1 MKKKTLRKL
10 AAALPLSIA
19 AVIGVACAVQDYQG
33 GAVFQPF
40 ASDRALQSNQVLF
53 PDDGK
58 RTEQGMGDETDDSAL
73 WEKDREAEDASRPQQ
88 QDRADYLFQDN
99 TPDTPSGTL
108 AGTTTP
114 QGTTS
119 PGKVPGS
126 ILDIVGGDGSNADL
140 IIGGGSQPGGTLPG
154 GNPGT
159 GEAPTPPDSTPPGG
173 DTPSGPVPPTPT
185 PTPTPTTTPTPDPTP
200 KPDQENNGGGG
211 GSAAPTPK
219 PNYSETAKDPET
231 PKGEPGESG
240 WGDATNIQIDSTS
253 PRPGDKTDENTS
265 ITLNISMSASC
276 PLYCGQS
283 IDSLTI
289 FRALDTYV
297 SVIKSDWSAW
307 PPVDTTYY
315 YWGESQF
322 NKLFRIDSVSFDGG
336 KTYSDQFPMTIP
348 EGLQAEAMK
357 IQVSYRYDTSEAW
370 ISYEEPVSCTPKEA
384 RLYVLSE
391 QLNQQ
396 NQTIDSSKVLNSV
409 FTSDK
414 FPSVG
419 SRINLFYYQKAL
431 LGKSMETADKLEK
444 LFPGWLENDQI
455 VPFSYPVSSGRH
467 VLEPASLVDYDSS
480 LYEVRWAS
488 YYVDANYQV
497 QDSAFDDSM
506 LCSLQTMMDYGDT
519 LESQSV
525 DRLVVPQYV
534 QAVELV
540 RLFGKIEVKELV
552 LPSSVIYVNTKDP
565 DTLSVRENYVVDS
578 ANPKYTSQDGILFS
592 KDMTQLL
599 AVPTERETLEIPA
612 SVESVTLPGSDCLTK
627 LVFQGTNP
635 DALPEVNF
643 EDLAEESKLV
653 VKPEVLDRFL
663 QKNRTVIENR
673 GFQISDTEQLGV
685 IYTVKNGMVL
695 RNDSSLSGLMP
706 SEDEILYLPNGI
718 EKIDSDALKGQN
730 HLNTIVMPA
739 DGTVVET
746 DGALFEKYTI
756 ENVICYNQKQVDA
769 IRTVAPEGIT
779 IQTCSKKNGY
789 TYFVT
794 EENKAVLLS
803 APETITEFT
812 GTELGDEI
820 SICEIGN
827 YAFTHCKS
835 LRYVTLPESVKHIG
849 TQAFY
854 GCDALEGLLID
865 SRDSIVIGD
874 KAWDNCPALRFVAS
888 NAAKAVRQNNYD
900 PTLNVTYTGADRD
913 SLLVQYLFCLPD
925 QSGYSEHWVS
935 FEDPITHFVMVDV
948 GKGSKALCGA
958 NKQEGAWFVARTGK
972 TMPKQVELP
981 PSIRWFYC
989 GSFSGTVSSDEAG
1002 YTINW
1007 EALTANAPN
1016 QANLGMNAYAFAH
1029 SDLAGSITLPG
1040 NVDFDDYA
1048 FAYCDKLTSVDF
1060 SGTISRLGENLFME
1074 DKALSEVRFGTF
1086 APPPAHGRN
1095 ELSNRQFSG
1104 CDKLQRIEFTGATPP
1119 TLGFLGMGDA
1129 YAFTSTPEQDEK
1141 NKLTLTVPEGS
1152 KQAYLDA
1159 WRYAFAGY
1167 EDTTINGILKPAYQS
1182 MRENIKHTSK
1192 NTSDAEVDA
1201 KIYQT
1206 LLSTENHLR
1215 GLLGMET
1222 ITKLDHLYNWK
1233 TTWGDDLF
1241 ILTSAYT
1248 DATGITLDAKT
1259 LDLPEGWSIDYIGS
1273 HAFANAPNLTQVTA
1287 DANTMLALYSGAF
1300 ADAENHPITLIFTG
1314 DADPNTMGVGLVP
1327 AGDGKRFDFTGL
1339 KKVVLPKGTE
1349 QIFLDLW
1356 LYPTSGYEDYADL
1369 YLQTADELYEQKELT
1384 DDVEKNKEL
1393 IDARMAEIML
1403 PYENQL
1409 RQLFSMD
1416 KTDHLTASLSEYHV
1430 DVPDGRDW
1438 WDLVQDVEMN
1448 NGSNNGSGED
1458 DLTES
1463 PAPGQEEDGDTPE
1476 PDITPGQGSS
1486 DQTNQNQT
1494 AQDQAGEDKKP
1505 EETTEGETTDRQDPP
1520 KPETAQPDQPD
1531 TSQPSGPEPAETPGS
1546 TTETEE
1552 AAS

>member
-10 AAALPLSIA
+10 AVALPLSVA

-53 PDDGK
+53 PDDGE

-73 WEKDREAEDASRPQQ
+73 WEKDREAEEASRPQQ

-159 GEAPTPPDSTPPGG
+159 GDGPTPPDSTPPGE

-185 PTPTPTTTPTPDPTP
+185 PTPTPTPAPTP

-211 GSAAPTPK
+211 GSAAPTPAPK

-231 PKGEPGESG
+231 PKGEPGDSG

-253 PRPGDKTDENTS
+253 PRPGDETDENTS

-289 FRALDTYV
+289 FRVLDTYV

-307 PPVDTTYY
+307 PPSFDTTYY

-336 KTYSDQFPMTIP
+336 ETYSDQFPMTIP

-357 IQVSYRYDTSEAW
+357 IRVSYRYDTSEAW

-431 LGKSMETADKLEK
+431 LRKSMETTDKLEK

-455 VPFSYPVSSGRH
+455 VPFSYPVSSSRH

-534 QAVELV
+534 QSVELV
-540 RLFGKIEVKELV
+540 RLFGGIEVKELV

-635 DALPEVNF
+635 NVLPEVNF

-673 GFQISDTEQLGV
+673 GFQVSDTEQPDV

-695 RNDSSLSGLMP
+695 RNDGSLSGLMP
-706 SEDEILYLPNGI
+706 SEDEVLYLPNGI
-718 EKIDSDALKGQN
+718 EKIDSDALQGQN

-739 DGTVVET
+739 DGTVVQS

-756 ENVICYNQKQVDA
+756 KNVICYNQDQVNA
-769 IRTVAPEGIT
+769 IRAVAPEGIT

-794 EENKAVLLS
+794 EENTAVLLS

-812 GTELGDEI
+812 GTELGEGI

-925 QSGYSEHWVS
+925 KPGYSEHWMS

-948 GKGSKALCGA
+948 GGGSKAPCGA
-958 NKQEGAWFVARTGK
+958 NKQEGAWFVARMGK
-972 TMPKQVELP
+972 TMPKQVKLP

-1007 EALTANAPN
+1007 EALTANTPN

-1029 SDLAGSITLPG
+1029 SDLAGTITLPG
-1040 NVDFDDYA
+1040 NVDFDDYV

-1086 APPPAHGRN
+1086 ASPPAHGRN

-1104 CDKLQRIEFTGATPP
+1104 CDKLQRIEFTSATPP
-1119 TLGFLGMGDA
+1119 TLGFLGVGDA
-1129 YAFTSTPEQDEK
+1129 YAFTSAPEQDEK
-1141 NKLTLTVPEGS
+1141 NKLTLTVPEES

-1167 EDTTINGILKPAYQS
+1167 EDTTINGIFKPAYQS

-1192 NTSDAEVDA
+1192 NISDEEVDA

-1206 LLSTENHLR
+1206 LLSTENRLR
-1215 GLLGMET
+1215 GLLGMEK

-1248 DATGITLDAKT
+1248 DATEITLDAEM

-1314 DADPNTMGVGLVP
+1314 NADPNTMGVGLVP

-1339 KKVVLPKGTE
+1339 EKVVLPEGTE

-1409 RQLFSMD
+1409 RRLFGMEE
-1416 KTDHLTASLSEYHV
+1416 TDRLTASLSEYHV
-1430 DVPDGRDW
+1430 DVPDDRDW
-1438 WDLVQDVEMN
+1438 EDLVQEVEMN
-1448 NGSNNGSGED
+1448 NGTNNGSGED
-1458 DLTES
+1458 DLIES
-1463 PAPGQEEDGDTPE
+1463 PAPGQDNDGDTPE
-1476 PDITPGQGSS
+1476 PDIPPGQGSS

-1494 AQDQAGEDKKP
+1494 TQDQTGEDKKP
-1505 EETTEGETTDRQDPP
+1505 EESTEGEDADRQDPP
-1520 KPETAQPDQPD
+1520 KPET
-1531 TSQPSGPEPAETPGS
+1531 SQTSGPEPAETPGS

>member
-10 AAALPLSIA
+10 AVALPLSVA

-53 PDDGK
+53 PDDGE

-73 WEKDREAEDASRPQQ
+73 WEKDREAEEASRPQQ

-108 AGTTTP
+108 AGTTTT

-119 PGKVPGS
+119 PSKVPGS

-159 GEAPTPPDSTPPGG
+159 GEAPTPPDSTPPGE

-185 PTPTPTTTPTPDPTP
+185 PTPTPTPDPTP

-211 GSAAPTPK
+211 GSAAPTPTPK

-297 SVIKSDWSAW
+297 SVIKSDWSDW
-307 PPVDTTYY
+307 PPSIDTTYY

-348 EGLQAEAMK
+348 EGLQTEAMK
-357 IQVSYRYDTSEAW
+357 IQVSYRYDTSENW

-431 LGKSMETADKLEK
+431 LRKSMETTDKLEK

-480 LYEVRWAS
+480 LYDVRLAS

-506 LCSLQTMMDYGDT
+506 LCSLQTLMDYGDT

-565 DTLSVRENYVVDS
+565 DSLSVRENYVVDS

-643 EDLAEESKLV
+643 EDLAKESKLV
-653 VKPEVLDRFL
+653 VKPEILDRFL
-663 QKNRTVIENR
+663 QKKRTVIENR
-673 GFQISDTEQLGV
+673 GFQVSDTEQPDV

-695 RNDSSLSGLMP
+695 RNDGSLSGLMP
-706 SEDEILYLPNGI
+706 SEDEVLYLPNGI
-718 EKIDSDALKGQN
+718 EKIDSDALQGQN

-739 DGTVVET
+739 DGSVVQS

-756 ENVICYNQKQVDA
+756 KNVICYNQDQVNA
-769 IRTVAPEGIT
+769 IRAVAPNT
-779 IQTCSKKNGY
+779 VKIQICRVASGY
-789 TYFVT
+789 TYFIM
-794 EENKAVLLS
+794 EENTAVLLS

-812 GTELGDEI
+812 GTELGEKI

-925 QSGYSEHWVS
+925 KPGYSEHWMS
-935 FEDPITHFVMVDV
+935 FNDPITQFVMVDV
-948 GKGSKALCGA
+948 GGGSKALCGA
-958 NKQEGAWFVARTGK
+958 NEQEGAWFVARMGK
-972 TMPKQVELP
+972 TMPKQVKLS

-1029 SDLAGSITLPG
+1029 SDLAGTITLPG

-1048 FAYCDKLTSVDF
+1048 FAYCDKLISVDF

-1086 APPPAHGRN
+1086 ASPPAHGRN

-1167 EDTTINGILKPAYQS
+1167 EDTTINGIFKPAYQS

-1192 NTSDAEVDA
+1192 NISDEEVDA

-1215 GLLGMET
+1215 GLLGMEK

-1248 DATGITLDAKT
+1248 DATEITLDAER

-1327 AGDGKRFDFTGL
+1327 AGDGKRFDFRGL
-1339 KKVVLPKGTE
+1339 EKVVLPKGTE

-1438 WDLVQDVEMN
+1438 EDLVQEVEMN
-1448 NGSNNGSGED
+1448 NGTNNGSGED

-1463 PAPGQEEDGDTPE
+1463 PAPGQDNDEDTPE
-1476 PDITPGQGSS
+1476 PDIPPGQGSS

-1494 AQDQAGEDKKP
+1494 TQDQTGEDKKP
-1505 EETTEGETTDRQDPP
+1505 EETEGEDADRQDPP
-1520 KPETAQPDQPD
+1520 KPETAQPDQPEV
-1531 TSQPSGPEPAETPGS
+1531 SQPSGPEPAETPGS
-1546 TTETEE
+1546 TTETGE

>member
-10 AAALPLSIA
+10 AVALPLSIA
-19 AVIGVACAVQDYQG
+19 TVIGVACAVQDYQG

-53 PDDGK
+53 PDDGE

-73 WEKDREAEDASRPQQ
+73 WEKDREAEEASRPQQ

-114 QGTTS
+114 QGTTR

-126 ILDIVGGDGSNADL
+126 ILDIVGGSGSNADL
-140 IIGGGSQPGGTLPG
+140 IIGSGSQPGGTLPG

-159 GEAPTPPDSTPPGG
+159 GEAPTPPGE

-185 PTPTPTTTPTPDPTP
+185 PTPTPAPTP

-211 GSAAPTPK
+211 GSAAPTPTPK

-231 PKGEPGESG
+231 PKGEPGDSG

-253 PRPGDKTDENTS
+253 PRPGDKTGENTS

-289 FRALDTYV
+289 FRVLDIYV

-307 PPVDTTYY
+307 PPSFDTTYY

-336 KTYSDQFPMTIP
+336 ETYSDQFPMTIP

-357 IQVSYRYDTSEAW
+357 IRVSYRYDTSEAW

-431 LGKSMETADKLEK
+431 LRKSMETTDKLEK

-455 VPFSYPVSSGRH
+455 VPFSYPVSSSRH

-534 QAVELV
+534 QSVELV
-540 RLFGKIEVKELV
+540 RLFGGIEVKELV

-612 SVESVTLPGSDCLTK
+612 SVESVTLSGSDCLTK
-627 LVFQGTNP
+627 LVFQGTAP

-643 EDLAEESKLV
+643 EDLAKASKLV

-663 QKNRTVIENR
+663 QKKRTVIENR
-673 GFQISDTEQLGV
+673 GFQVSDTEKPDV

-695 RNDSSLSGLMP
+695 RNDGSLSGLMP

-718 EKIDSDALKGQN
+718 EKIDSDALQGQN

-739 DGTVVET
+739 DGTVVQS

-756 ENVICYNQKQVDA
+756 KNVICYNQDQVNA
-769 IRTVAPEGIT
+769 IRAVAPEGIT

-835 LRYVTLPESVKHIG
+835 LCYVTLPESVKHIG

-925 QSGYSEHWVS
+925 KPGYSEHWVS

-948 GKGSKALCGA
+948 GGSKALCGA
-958 NKQEGAWFVARTGK
+958 NEQEGAWFVARMGK

-1029 SDLAGSITLPG
+1029 SDLAGTITLPG

-1104 CDKLQRIEFTGATPP
+1104 CDNLKRIEFTSATPP

-1141 NKLTLTVPEGS
+1141 NELTLTVPEES

-1167 EDTTINGILKPAYQS
+1167 EDTTINGIFKPAYQS

-1206 LLSTENHLR
+1206 LLSTENRLR
-1215 GLLGMET
+1215 GLLGMEK
-1222 ITKLDHLYNWK
+1222 IEKLDHLYNWK
-1233 TTWGDDLF
+1233 TTWGDDRF

-1248 DATGITLDAKT
+1248 DATEITLDAEM

-1314 DADPNTMGVGLVP
+1314 NADPNTMGVGLVP

-1339 KKVVLPKGTE
+1339 EKVVLPEGTE

-1356 LYPTSGYEDYADL
+1356 LYPTSGYEDYTDL

-1409 RQLFSMD
+1409 RRLFGMEE
-1416 KTDHLTASLSEYHV
+1416 TDRLTASLSEYHV
-1430 DVPDGRDW
+1430 DVPDDRDW
-1438 WDLVQDVEMN
+1438 EDLVQEVEMN
-1448 NGSNNGSGED
+1448 NGTNNGSGED
-1458 DLTES
+1458 DLIES
-1463 PAPGQEEDGDTPE
+1463 PAPGQDNDGDTPE
-1476 PDITPGQGSS
+1476 PDIPPGQGSS

-1494 AQDQAGEDKKP
+1494 TQDQTGEDKKP
-1505 EETTEGETTDRQDPP
+1505 EESTEGEDADRQDPP
-1520 KPETAQPDQPD
+1520 KPE

>member
-10 AAALPLSIA
+10 AVALPLSIA

-53 PDDGK
+53 PDDGE

-108 AGTTTP
+108 TGTTMP
-114 QGTTS
+114 QGTTR

-140 IIGGGSQPGGTLPG
+140 IIGSGSQPGGTLPG

-159 GEAPTPPDSTPPGG
+159 GDGPPPPDSTPPGE

-185 PTPTPTTTPTPDPTP
+185 PTPTPMPTPTPTPTPDPTP

-211 GSAAPTPK
+211 GSAAPTPTPK

-240 WGDATNIQIDSTS
+240 WGASTNIQIDSTS

-297 SVIKSDWSAW
+297 SVIKSDWSDW
-307 PPVDTTYY
+307 PPRIDTTYY

-322 NKLFRIDSVSFDGG
+322 NKLFRIDSVSFDSG

-348 EGLQAEAMK
+348 EGLQTEAMK

-414 FPSVG
+414 FPAAG
-419 SRINLFYYQKAL
+419 SWINMFYYQKML
-431 LGKSMETADKLEK
+431 LEKSVETTDKLEK

-455 VPFSYPVSSGRH
+455 VPFSYLVSSGRH

-480 LYEVRWAS
+480 LYDVRLAS

-506 LCSLQTMMDYGDT
+506 LCSLQTLMDYGDT
-519 LESQSV
+519 LESQSI

-540 RLFGKIEVKELV
+540 RLFGGIEVKELV

-565 DTLSVRENYVVDS
+565 DTLAVRENYVVDS

-612 SVESVTLPGSDCLTK
+612 SVKSVTLPGSNCLTK
-627 LVFQGTNP
+627 LVFQGTDPNV
-635 DALPEVNF
+635 LPEVNF
-643 EDLAEESKLV
+643 EDLAKESKLV
-653 VKPEVLDRFL
+653 VKPEILDRFL

-706 SEDEILYLPNGI
+706 SEDEVLYLPNGI
-718 EKIDSDALKGQN
+718 EKIDSDALQGQN

-739 DGTVVET
+739 DGTVVKT
-746 DGALFEKYTI
+746 DRALFEKYTI

-794 EENKAVLLS
+794 EENTAVLLS

-812 GTELGDEI
+812 GTELGEGI

-925 QSGYSEHWVS
+925 KPGYSEHWMS
-935 FEDPITHFVMVDV
+935 FRDPITHFVMVDV

-958 NKQEGAWFVARTGK
+958 NEQEGAWFVARMGK
-972 TMPKQVELP
+972 TMPKQVKLP

-1002 YTINW
+1002 YTIN
-1007 EALTANAPN
+1007 
-1016 QANLGMNAYAFAH
+1016 
-1029 SDLAGSITLPG
+1029 
-1040 NVDFDDYA
+1040 
-1048 FAYCDKLTSVDF
+1048 
-1060 SGTISRLGENLFME
+1060 
-1074 DKALSEVRFGTF
+1074 
-1086 APPPAHGRN
+1086 
-1095 ELSNRQFSG
+1095 
-1104 CDKLQRIEFTGATPP
+1104 
-1119 TLGFLGMGDA
+1119 
-1129 YAFTSTPEQDEK
+1129 
-1141 NKLTLTVPEGS
+1141 
-1152 KQAYLDA
+1152 
-1159 WRYAFAGY
+1159 
-1167 EDTTINGILKPAYQS
+1167 
-1182 MRENIKHTSK
+1182 
-1192 NTSDAEVDA
+1192 
-1201 KIYQT
+1201 
-1206 LLSTENHLR
+1206 
-1215 GLLGMET
+1215 
-1222 ITKLDHLYNWK
+1222 
-1233 TTWGDDLF
+1233 
-1241 ILTSAYT
+1241 
-1248 DATGITLDAKT
+1248 
-1259 LDLPEGWSIDYIGS
+1259 
-1273 HAFANAPNLTQVTA
+1273 
-1287 DANTMLALYSGAF
+1287 
-1300 ADAENHPITLIFTG
+1300 
-1314 DADPNTMGVGLVP
+1314 
-1327 AGDGKRFDFTGL
+1327 
-1339 KKVVLPKGTE
+1339 
-1349 QIFLDLW
+1349 
-1356 LYPTSGYEDYADL
+1356 
-1369 YLQTADELYEQKELT
+1369 
-1384 DDVEKNKEL
+1384 
-1393 IDARMAEIML
+1393 
-1403 PYENQL
+1403 
-1409 RQLFSMD
+1409 
-1416 KTDHLTASLSEYHV
+1416 
-1430 DVPDGRDW
+1430 
-1438 WDLVQDVEMN
+1438 
-1448 NGSNNGSGED
+1448 
-1458 DLTES
+1458 
-1463 PAPGQEEDGDTPE
+1463 
-1476 PDITPGQGSS
+1476 
-1486 DQTNQNQT
+1486 
-1494 AQDQAGEDKKP
+1494 
-1505 EETTEGETTDRQDPP
+1505 
-1520 KPETAQPDQPD
+1520 
-1531 TSQPSGPEPAETPGS
+1531 
-1546 TTETEE
+1546 
-1552 AAS
+1552 

>member
-10 AAALPLSIA
+10 AVALPLSIA

-53 PDDGK
+53 PDDGE

-73 WEKDREAEDASRPQQ
+73 WEKDREAEEASRPQQ

-99 TPDTPSGTL
+99 TPDTPSSTL
-108 AGTTTP
+108 AGTTTT
-114 QGTTS
+114 QGTTRPS
-119 PGKVPGS
+119 KVPGS

-159 GEAPTPPDSTPPGG
+159 GEAPTPPDE
-173 DTPSGPVPPTPT
+173 DTPSGPVPPTPPPT
-185 PTPTPTTTPTPDPTP
+185 PTPTPTPTPAPTPDPTP

-211 GSAAPTPK
+211 GSAAPTPAPK

-231 PKGEPGESG
+231 PKGEPSESG

-253 PRPGDKTDENTS
+253 PRPGDKTEENTI
-265 ITLNISMSASC
+265 ITLHINMSDPC
-276 PLYCGQS
+276 PLYWGRS
-283 IDSLTI
+283 VDALTV

-297 SVIKSDWSAW
+297 SFTKIDEDWNIS
-307 PPVDTTYY
+307 TTNY
-315 YWGESQF
+315 YWGESQL
-322 NKLFRIDSVSFDGG
+322 NKLFRIDGVSFDGG
-336 KTYSDQFPMTIP
+336 ETYSDQFPMTIP
-348 EGLQAEAMK
+348 KGLQAEAMK
-357 IQVSYRYDTSEAW
+357 IQVSYRYDTSENW

-414 FPSVG
+414 FPAAG
-419 SRINLFYYQKAL
+419 SWINMFYYQKML
-431 LGKSMETADKLEK
+431 LEKSMETTDKLEK

-480 LYEVRWAS
+480 LYDLRLAS

-506 LCSLQTMMDYGDT
+506 LCSLQTLMDYGDT

-643 EDLAEESKLV
+643 EDLAKASKLV

-673 GFQISDTEQLGV
+673 GFQVSDTEKPNV

-695 RNDSSLSGLMP
+695 RNDGSLSGLMP

-718 EKIDSDALKGQN
+718 EKIDSDALQGQN

-739 DGTVVET
+739 DGTVVKT
-746 DGALFEKYTI
+746 DSALFEKYTI
-756 ENVICYNQKQVDA
+756 KNVICYNQNQAEA
-769 IRTVAPEGIT
+769 IRAVAPEGIT
-779 IQTCSKKNGY
+779 IQTCRITNGY
-789 TYFVT
+789 TYFII

-812 GTELGDEI
+812 GTELGEEI

-865 SRDSIVIGD
+865 SRDRIVIGD

-925 QSGYSEHWVS
+925 QSGYSEHWMS

-948 GKGSKALCGA
+948 GGGSKALCGA
-958 NKQEGAWFVARTGK
+958 NEQEGAWFVARMGK

-1029 SDLAGSITLPG
+1029 SDLAGTITLPG

-1086 APPPAHGRN
+1086 ASPPAHGRN

-1104 CDKLQRIEFTGATPP
+1104 CDKLQRIEFTSATPP

-1141 NKLTLTVPEGS
+1141 NKLTLTVPEES

-1167 EDTTINGILKPAYQS
+1167 EDTTINGIFKPAYQS

-1192 NTSDAEVDA
+1192 NISDEEVDA

-1206 LLSTENHLR
+1206 LLSTENRLR
-1215 GLLGMET
+1215 GLLGMEK

-1248 DATGITLDAKT
+1248 DATEITLDAKT

-1339 KKVVLPKGTE
+1339 EKVVLPKGTE

-1369 YLQTADELYEQKELT
+1369 YLQTADELYEKGKLT
-1384 DDVEKNKEL
+1384 DNVEKNKEL

-1409 RQLFSMD
+1409 RQLFGMEE
-1416 KTDHLTASLSEYHV
+1416 TYRLTASLSEYHV

-1438 WDLVQDVEMN
+1438 EDLVQDVEMN
-1448 NGSNNGSGED
+1448 NGTNNGSGED

-1463 PAPGQEEDGDTPE
+1463 PAPGQDNDGDTPE
-1476 PDITPGQGSS
+1476 PDIPPGQGSS

-1494 AQDQAGEDKKP
+1494 TPDQTGEDKKP
-1505 EETTEGETTDRQDPP
+1505 EETEGETTDRQDPP
-1520 KPETAQPDQPD
+1520 KPETAQPD
-1531 TSQPSGPEPAETPGS
+1531 GPEPVETPGS

>member
-10 AAALPLSIA
+10 AVALPLSVA

-53 PDDGK
+53 PDDGE

-73 WEKDREAEDASRPQQ
+73 WEKDREAEEASRPQQ

-159 GEAPTPPDSTPPGG
+159 GDGPTPPDSTPPGE

-185 PTPTPTTTPTPDPTP
+185 PTPTPTPAPTP

-211 GSAAPTPK
+211 GSAAPTPAPK

-231 PKGEPGESG
+231 PKGEPGDSG

-289 FRALDTYV
+289 FRVLDTYV

-307 PPVDTTYY
+307 PPSFDTTYY

-336 KTYSDQFPMTIP
+336 ETYSDQFPMTIP

-357 IQVSYRYDTSEAW
+357 IRVSYRYDTSEAW
-370 ISYEEPVSCTPKEA
+370 ISYEEPASCTPKEA

-431 LGKSMETADKLEK
+431 LRKSMETTDKLEK

-455 VPFSYPVSSGRH
+455 VPFSYPVSSSRH

-534 QAVELV
+534 QSVELV
-540 RLFGKIEVKELV
+540 RLFGGIEVKELV

-635 DALPEVNF
+635 NVLPEVNF

-673 GFQISDTEQLGV
+673 GFQVSDTEQPDV

-695 RNDSSLSGLMP
+695 RNDGSLSGLMP
-706 SEDEILYLPNGI
+706 SEDEVLYLPNGI
-718 EKIDSDALKGQN
+718 EKIDSDALQGQN

-739 DGTVVET
+739 DGTVVQS

-756 ENVICYNQKQVDA
+756 KNVICYNQDQVNA
-769 IRTVAPEGIT
+769 IRAVAPEGIT

-794 EENKAVLLS
+794 EENTAVLLS

-812 GTELGDEI
+812 GTELGEGI

-925 QSGYSEHWVS
+925 KPGYSEHWMS

-948 GKGSKALCGA
+948 GGGSKALCGA
-958 NKQEGAWFVARTGK
+958 NKQEGAWFVARMGK
-972 TMPKQVELP
+972 TMPKQVKLP

-1007 EALTANAPN
+1007 EALTANTPN

-1029 SDLAGSITLPG
+1029 SDLAGTITLPG
-1040 NVDFDDYA
+1040 NVDFDDYV

-1086 APPPAHGRN
+1086 ASPPAHGRN

-1104 CDKLQRIEFTGATPP
+1104 CDKLQRIEFTSATPP
-1119 TLGFLGMGDA
+1119 TLGFLGVGDA
-1129 YAFTSTPEQDEK
+1129 YAFTSAPEQDEK
-1141 NKLTLTVPEGS
+1141 NKLTLTVPEES

-1167 EDTTINGILKPAYQS
+1167 EDTTINGIFKPAYQS

-1192 NTSDAEVDA
+1192 NISDEEVDA

-1206 LLSTENHLR
+1206 LLSTENRLR
-1215 GLLGMET
+1215 GLLGMEK

-1248 DATGITLDAKT
+1248 DATEITLDAEM

-1314 DADPNTMGVGLVP
+1314 NADPNTMGVGLVP

-1339 KKVVLPKGTE
+1339 EKVVLPEGTE

-1409 RQLFSMD
+1409 RRLFGMEE
-1416 KTDHLTASLSEYHV
+1416 TDRLTASLSEYHV
-1430 DVPDGRDW
+1430 DVPDDRDW
-1438 WDLVQDVEMN
+1438 EDLVQEVEMN
-1448 NGSNNGSGED
+1448 NGTNNGSGED
-1458 DLTES
+1458 DLIES
-1463 PAPGQEEDGDTPE
+1463 PAPGQDNDGDTPE
-1476 PDITPGQGSS
+1476 PDIPPGQGSS

-1494 AQDQAGEDKKP
+1494 TQDQTGEDKKP
-1505 EETTEGETTDRQDPP
+1505 EESTEGEDADRQDPP
-1520 KPETAQPDQPD
+1520 KPE

>member
-10 AAALPLSIA
+10 AVALPLSIA
-19 AVIGVACAVQDYQG
+19 TVIGVACAVQDYQG

-53 PDDGK
+53 PDDGE

-73 WEKDREAEDASRPQQ
+73 WEKDREAEEASRPQQ

-114 QGTTS
+114 QGTTR

-126 ILDIVGGDGSNADL
+126 ILDIVGGSGSNADL
-140 IIGGGSQPGGTLPG
+140 IIGSGSQPGGTLPG

-159 GEAPTPPDSTPPGG
+159 GEAPTPPGE

-185 PTPTPTTTPTPDPTP
+185 PTPTPAPTP

-211 GSAAPTPK
+211 GSAAPTPTPK

-231 PKGEPGESG
+231 PKGEPGDSG

-253 PRPGDKTDENTS
+253 PRPGDKTGENTS

-289 FRALDTYV
+289 FRVLDTYV

-307 PPVDTTYY
+307 PPSFDTTYY

-336 KTYSDQFPMTIP
+336 ETYSDQFPMTIP

-357 IQVSYRYDTSEAW
+357 IRVSYRYDTSEAW

-431 LGKSMETADKLEK
+431 LRKSMETTDKLEK

-455 VPFSYPVSSGRH
+455 VPFSYPVSSSRH

-534 QAVELV
+534 QSVELV
-540 RLFGKIEVKELV
+540 RLFGGIEVKELV

-612 SVESVTLPGSDCLTK
+612 SVKSVTLPGSDCLTK

-635 DALPEVNF
+635 NVLPEVNF

-673 GFQISDTEQLGV
+673 GFQVSDTEQPDV

-695 RNDSSLSGLMP
+695 RNDGSLSGLMP
-706 SEDEILYLPNGI
+706 SEDEVLYLPNGI
-718 EKIDSDALKGQN
+718 EKIDSDALQGQN

-739 DGTVVET
+739 DGTVVQS

-756 ENVICYNQKQVDA
+756 KNVICYNQDQVNA
-769 IRTVAPEGIT
+769 IRAVAPEGIT

-794 EENKAVLLS
+794 EENTAVLLS

-812 GTELGDEI
+812 GTELGEGI

-925 QSGYSEHWVS
+925 KPGYSEHWMS

-948 GKGSKALCGA
+948 GGGSKALCGA
-958 NKQEGAWFVARTGK
+958 NKQEGAWFVARMGK
-972 TMPKQVELP
+972 TMPKQVKLP

-1007 EALTANAPN
+1007 EALTANTPN

-1029 SDLAGSITLPG
+1029 SDLAGTITLPG
-1040 NVDFDDYA
+1040 NVDFDDYV

-1086 APPPAHGRN
+1086 ASPPAHGRN

-1104 CDKLQRIEFTGATPP
+1104 CDKLQRIEFTSATPP
-1119 TLGFLGMGDA
+1119 TLGFLGVGDA
-1129 YAFTSTPEQDEK
+1129 YAFTSAPEQDEK
-1141 NKLTLTVPEGS
+1141 NKLTLTVPEES

-1167 EDTTINGILKPAYQS
+1167 EDTTINGIFKPAYQS

-1192 NTSDAEVDA
+1192 NISDEEVDA

-1206 LLSTENHLR
+1206 LLSTENRLR
-1215 GLLGMET
+1215 GLLGMEK

-1248 DATGITLDAKT
+1248 DATEITLDAEM

-1314 DADPNTMGVGLVP
+1314 NADPNTMGVGLVP

-1339 KKVVLPKGTE
+1339 EKVVLPEGTE

-1409 RQLFSMD
+1409 RRLFGMEE
-1416 KTDHLTASLSEYHV
+1416 TDRLTASLSEYHV
-1430 DVPDGRDW
+1430 DVPDDRDW
-1438 WDLVQDVEMN
+1438 EDLVQEVEMN
-1448 NGSNNGSGED
+1448 NGTNNGSGED
-1458 DLTES
+1458 DLIES
-1463 PAPGQEEDGDTPE
+1463 PAPGQDNDGDTPE
-1476 PDITPGQGSS
+1476 PDIPPGQGSS

-1494 AQDQAGEDKKP
+1494 TQDQTGEDKKP
-1505 EETTEGETTDRQDPP
+1505 EESTEGEDADRQDPP
-1520 KPETAQPDQPD
+1520 KPE

>member
-10 AAALPLSIA
+10 AVALPLSIA
-19 AVIGVACAVQDYQG
+19 TVIGVACAVQDYQG

-53 PDDGK
+53 PDDGE

-73 WEKDREAEDASRPQQ
+73 WEKDREAEEASRPQQ

-159 GEAPTPPDSTPPGG
+159 GDGPTPPDSTPPGE

-185 PTPTPTTTPTPDPTP
+185 PTPTPTPAPTP

-211 GSAAPTPK
+211 GSAAPTPAPK

-231 PKGEPGESG
+231 PKGEPGDSG

-253 PRPGDKTDENTS
+253 PRPGDETDENTS

-297 SVIKSDWSAW
+297 SVIKRDLSAW

-336 KTYSDQFPMTIP
+336 ETYSNQFPMTIP

-431 LGKSMETADKLEK
+431 LEKSMETTDKLEK

-480 LYEVRWAS
+480 LYDVRLAS

-506 LCSLQTMMDYGDT
+506 QCSLQTLMDYGDT

-565 DTLSVRENYVVDS
+565 DTLAVRENYVVDS

-612 SVESVTLPGSDCLTK
+612 SVKSVTLPGSNCLTK
-627 LVFQGTNP
+627 LVFQGTDPNV
-635 DALPEVNF
+635 LPEVNF
-643 EDLAEESKLV
+643 EDLAKESKLV
-653 VKPEVLDRFL
+653 VKPEILDRFL

-673 GFQISDTEQLGV
+673 GFQVSDTEQPDV

-706 SEDEILYLPNGI
+706 SEDEVLYLPNGI
-718 EKIDSDALKGQN
+718 EKIDSDALQGQN

-739 DGTVVET
+739 DGTVVQS

-756 ENVICYNQKQVDA
+756 KNVICYNQDQVNA
-769 IRTVAPEGIT
+769 IRAVAPEGIT

-794 EENKAVLLS
+794 EENTAVLLS

-812 GTELGDEI
+812 GTELGEGI

-925 QSGYSEHWVS
+925 KPGYSEHWMS
-935 FEDPITHFVMVDV
+935 FEDPITHFMMVDV
-948 GKGSKALCGA
+948 GGGSKALCGA
-958 NKQEGAWFVARTGK
+958 NKQEGAWFVARMGK

-1016 QANLGMNAYAFAH
+1016 HANLGMNAYAFAH
-1029 SDLAGSITLPG
+1029 SDLAGTITLPG

-1086 APPPAHGRN
+1086 ASPPEHGRN

-1104 CDKLQRIEFTGATPP
+1104 CDKLQRIEFTSVTPP
-1119 TLGFLGMGDA
+1119 TLGFLGVGDA

-1167 EDTTINGILKPAYQS
+1167 EDTTINGIFKPAYQI

-1192 NTSDAEVDA
+1192 NISDEEVDA

-1206 LLSTENHLR
+1206 LLSTENRLR
-1215 GLLGMET
+1215 GLLGMQK

-1248 DATGITLDAKT
+1248 DATEITLDAEM

-1314 DADPNTMGVGLVP
+1314 NADPNTMGVGLVP

-1349 QIFLDLW
+1349 QTFLDLW

-1409 RQLFSMD
+1409 RRLFSMD

-1476 PDITPGQGSS
+1476 PDIPPGQGSS
-1486 DQTNQNQT
+1486 DQTNQDQT
-1494 AQDQAGEDKKP
+1494 TPDQTGEDKKS

>member
-10 AAALPLSIA
+10 AVALPLSVA

-53 PDDGK
+53 PDDGE

-108 AGTTTP
+108 AGTTTT
-114 QGTTS
+114 QGTTR

-159 GEAPTPPDSTPPGG
+159 GDGPTPPDSTPPGE

-185 PTPTPTTTPTPDPTP
+185 PTPTPTLTPTPPPTPDPTS

-211 GSAAPTPK
+211 GSAAPTPAPK

-231 PKGEPGESG
+231 PKGEPGDSG

-297 SVIKSDWSAW
+297 SVIKSDWSDW
-307 PPVDTTYY
+307 PPSIDTTYY

-322 NKLFRIDSVSFDGG
+322 NKLFRIDGVSFDGG
-336 KTYSDQFPMTIP
+336 ETYSDQFPMTIP
-348 EGLQAEAMK
+348 KGLQAEAMK
-357 IQVSYRYDTSEAW
+357 IQVSYRYDASEAW

-431 LGKSMETADKLEK
+431 LRKSMETTDKLEK

-455 VPFSYPVSSGRH
+455 VPFSYPVSSSRH

-480 LYEVRWAS
+480 LYDVRWAS

-506 LCSLQTMMDYGDT
+506 LCSLQTLMDYGDT

-565 DTLSVRENYVVDS
+565 DTLAVRENYVVDS

-612 SVESVTLPGSDCLTK
+612 SVKSVTLPGSNCLTK
-627 LVFQGTNP
+627 LVFQGTDPNV
-635 DALPEVNF
+635 LPEVNF
-643 EDLAEESKLV
+643 EDLAKESKLV
-653 VKPEVLDRFL
+653 VKPEILDRFL

-673 GFQISDTEQLGV
+673 GFQISDTEQPDV

-695 RNDSSLSGLMP
+695 RNDGSLSGLMP
-706 SEDEILYLPNGI
+706 SEDEVLYLPNGI
-718 EKIDSDALKGQN
+718 EKIDSDALQGQN

-739 DGTVVET
+739 DGTVVKT
-746 DGALFEKYTI
+746 DRALFEKYTI

-794 EENKAVLLS
+794 EENTAVLLS

-812 GTELGDEI
+812 GTELGEGI

-925 QSGYSEHWVS
+925 KPGYSEHWMS

-958 NKQEGAWFVARTGK
+958 NKQEGAWLVARTGK
-972 TMPKQVELP
+972 TMPKQVKLP
-981 PSIRWFYC
+981 QSIRWFYC

-1007 EALTANAPN
+1007 EALTANATN

-1029 SDLAGSITLPG
+1029 SDLAGTITLPG

-1086 APPPAHGRN
+1086 APPLAHGRN

-1104 CDKLQRIEFTGATPP
+1104 CDKLQRIEFTSATPP
-1119 TLGFLGMGDA
+1119 TLGFLGVGDA

-1167 EDTTINGILKPAYQS
+1167 EDTTINGIFKPAYQS

-1192 NTSDAEVDA
+1192 NISDEEVDA

-1206 LLSTENHLR
+1206 LLSTENRLR
-1215 GLLGMET
+1215 GLLGMEK

-1248 DATGITLDAKT
+1248 DATEITLDAEM

-1314 DADPNTMGVGLVP
+1314 NADPNTMGVGLVP

-1339 KKVVLPKGTE
+1339 EKVVLPEGTE

-1409 RQLFSMD
+1409 RRLFGMEE
-1416 KTDHLTASLSEYHV
+1416 TDRLTASLSEYHV
-1430 DVPDGRDW
+1430 DVPDDRDW
-1438 WDLVQDVEMN
+1438 EDLVQEVEMN
-1448 NGSNNGSGED
+1448 NGTNNGSGED
-1458 DLTES
+1458 DLIES
-1463 PAPGQEEDGDTPE
+1463 PAPGQDNDGDTPE
-1476 PDITPGQGSS
+1476 PDIPPGQGSS

-1494 AQDQAGEDKKP
+1494 TQDQTGEDKKP
-1505 EETTEGETTDRQDPP
+1505 EESTEGEDADRQDPP
-1520 KPETAQPDQPD
+1520 KPE

>member
-10 AAALPLSIA
+10 AVALPLSVA

-40 ASDRALQSNQVLF
+40 ASDRALQSNQLLF
-53 PDDGK
+53 PDDGE

-73 WEKDREAEDASRPQQ
+73 WEKDREAEEASRPQQ

-99 TPDTPSGTL
+99 TPDTPRSTL

-159 GEAPTPPDSTPPGG
+159 GDGPTPPDSTPPGE
-173 DTPSGPVPPTPT
+173 DTPSGPVPP
-185 PTPTPTTTPTPDPTP
+185 TPTPDPTP

-231 PKGEPGESG
+231 PKGEPSDSG

-297 SVIKSDWSAW
+297 SVIKRDWSDW
-307 PPVDTTYY
+307 PPSIDTTYY

-348 EGLQAEAMK
+348 EGLQTEAMK

-431 LGKSMETADKLEK
+431 LRKSMETTDKLEK

-480 LYEVRWAS
+480 LYDVRWAS

-612 SVESVTLPGSDCLTK
+612 SVKSVTLPGSDRLTK
-627 LVFQGTNP
+627 LVFQGADPNV
-635 DALPEVNF
+635 LPEVNF
-643 EDLAEESKLV
+643 EDLAKESKLV

-673 GFQISDTEQLGV
+673 GFQVSDTEKPNV

-695 RNDSSLSGLMP
+695 RNDGSLSGLMP

-718 EKIDSDALKGQN
+718 EKIDSDALQGQN

-739 DGTVVET
+739 DGTVVKT
-746 DGALFEKYTI
+746 DSALFEKYTI
-756 ENVICYNQKQVDA
+756 KNVICYNQNQAEA
-769 IRTVAPEGIT
+769 IRAVAPNT
-779 IQTCSKKNGY
+779 VKIQICRVASGY
-789 TYFVT
+789 TYFIM
-794 EENKAVLLS
+794 EENTAVLLS

-812 GTELGDEI
+812 GTELGEGI

-835 LRYVTLPESVKHIG
+835 LRYVTLPESVKDIG

-925 QSGYSEHWVS
+925 KPGYSEHWMS

-948 GKGSKALCGA
+948 GGSKALCGA
-958 NKQEGAWFVARTGK
+958 NEEEGAWFVARMGK
-972 TMPKQVELP
+972 TMPKQVKLP

-1029 SDLAGSITLPG
+1029 SDLAGTITLPG

-1086 APPPAHGRN
+1086 ASPPAHGRN

-1129 YAFTSTPEQDEK
+1129 YAFTSAPEQDEK
-1141 NKLTLTVPEGS
+1141 NNLTLTVPEGS
-1152 KQAYLDA
+1152 EQAYLDA

-1167 EDTTINGILKPAYQS
+1167 EDTTINGIFKPAYQS

-1192 NTSDAEVDA
+1192 NTSDEEVDA

-1206 LLSTENHLR
+1206 LLSTENRLR
-1215 GLLGMET
+1215 GLLGMEK

-1248 DATGITLDAKT
+1248 DATEITLDAKT
-1259 LDLPEGWSIDYIGS
+1259 LDLPEGWSIDYISS

-1327 AGDGKRFDFTGL
+1327 AGDGKQFDFTGL
-1339 KKVVLPKGTE
+1339 DKVVLPKGTE

-1369 YLQTADELYEQKELT
+1369 YLQTADELYEQEKLT
-1384 DDVEKNKEL
+1384 DNVEKNKEL

-1409 RQLFSMD
+1409 RRLFSMD

-1430 DVPDGRDW
+1430 DVPDDRDW

-1448 NGSNNGSGED
+1448 NGTNNGSGED
-1458 DLTES
+1458 DLIES
-1463 PAPGQEEDGDTPE
+1463 PVPGQDNDEDTPE
-1476 PDITPGQGSS
+1476 PDIPPGQGSS

-1494 AQDQAGEDKKP
+1494 TQDQTGEDKKP
-1505 EETTEGETTDRQDPP
+1505 EETEGETTDRQDPP
-1520 KPETAQPDQPD
+1520 KPETAQPDQPEA
-1531 TSQPSGPEPAETPGS
+1531 TQPSGPEPAETPGS

>member
-10 AAALPLSIA
+10 AVALPLSIA
-19 AVIGVACAVQDYQG
+19 TVIGVACAVQDYQG

-53 PDDGK
+53 PDDGE

-73 WEKDREAEDASRPQQ
+73 WEKDREAEEASRPQQ

-114 QGTTS
+114 QGTTR

-126 ILDIVGGDGSNADL
+126 ILDIVGGSGSNADL
-140 IIGGGSQPGGTLPG
+140 IIGSGSQPGGTLPG

-159 GEAPTPPDSTPPGG
+159 GEAPPPPGE
-173 DTPSGPVPPTPT
+173 DTPRGPVPPTPT
-185 PTPTPTTTPTPDPTP
+185 PTPPPTPTPTPTPAPTP

-211 GSAAPTPK
+211 GSAAPTPTPK

-231 PKGEPGESG
+231 PKGEPGDSG

-253 PRPGDKTDENTS
+253 PRPGDKTGENTS

-289 FRALDTYV
+289 FRVLDTYV

-307 PPVDTTYY
+307 PPSFDTTYY

-336 KTYSDQFPMTIP
+336 ETYSDQFPMTIP
-348 EGLQAEAMK
+348 EGLQAEAIK
-357 IQVSYRYDTSEAW
+357 IRVSYRYDTSEAW

-431 LGKSMETADKLEK
+431 LRKSMETTDKLEK

-455 VPFSYPVSSGRH
+455 VPFSYPVSSSRH

-534 QAVELV
+534 QSVELV
-540 RLFGKIEVKELV
+540 RLFGGIEVKELV

-635 DALPEVNF
+635 NVLPEVNF

-673 GFQISDTEQLGV
+673 GFQVSDTEQPDV

-695 RNDSSLSGLMP
+695 RNDGSLSGLMP
-706 SEDEILYLPNGI
+706 SEDEVLYLPNGI
-718 EKIDSDALKGQN
+718 EKIDSDALQGQN

-739 DGTVVET
+739 DGTVVQS
-746 DGALFEKYTI
+746 DGTLFEKYMI
-756 ENVICYNQKQVDA
+756 KNVICYNQDQVNA
-769 IRTVAPEGIT
+769 IRAVAPEGIT

-794 EENKAVLLS
+794 EENTAVLLS

-812 GTELGDEI
+812 GTELGEGI

-925 QSGYSEHWVS
+925 KPGYSEHWMS

-948 GKGSKALCGA
+948 GGGSKAPCGA
-958 NKQEGAWFVARTGK
+958 NKQEGAWFVARMGK
-972 TMPKQVELP
+972 TMPKQVKLP

-1007 EALTANAPN
+1007 EALTANTPN

-1029 SDLAGSITLPG
+1029 SDLAGTITLPG
-1040 NVDFDDYA
+1040 NVDFDDYV

-1086 APPPAHGRN
+1086 ASPPAHGRN

-1104 CDKLQRIEFTGATPP
+1104 CDKLQRIEFTSATPP
-1119 TLGFLGMGDA
+1119 TLGFLGVGDA
-1129 YAFTSTPEQDEK
+1129 YAFTSAPEQDEK
-1141 NKLTLTVPEGS
+1141 NKLTLTVPEES

-1167 EDTTINGILKPAYQS
+1167 EDTTINGIFKPAYQI

-1192 NTSDAEVDA
+1192 NISDEEVDA

-1206 LLSTENHLR
+1206 LLSTENRLR
-1215 GLLGMET
+1215 GLLGMEK

-1248 DATGITLDAKT
+1248 DATEITLDAEM

-1314 DADPNTMGVGLVP
+1314 NADPNTMGVGLVP

-1339 KKVVLPKGTE
+1339 EKVVLPKGTE

-1369 YLQTADELYEQKELT
+1369 YLQTADELYEKGKLT
-1384 DDVEKNKEL
+1384 DNVEKNKEL

-1409 RQLFSMD
+1409 RRLFGMEE
-1416 KTDHLTASLSEYHV
+1416 TDRLTASLSEYHV
-1430 DVPDGRDW
+1430 DVPDDRDW
-1438 WDLVQDVEMN
+1438 EDLVQEVEMN
-1448 NGSNNGSGED
+1448 NGTNNGSGED
-1458 DLTES
+1458 DLIES
-1463 PAPGQEEDGDTPE
+1463 PAPGQDNDGDTPE
-1476 PDITPGQGSS
+1476 PDIPPGQGSS

-1494 AQDQAGEDKKP
+1494 TQDQTGEDKKP
-1505 EETTEGETTDRQDPP
+1505 EESTEGEDADRQDPP
-1520 KPETAQPDQPD
+1520 KPE

>member
-10 AAALPLSIA
+10 AVALPLSIA
-19 AVIGVACAVQDYQG
+19 TVIGVACAVQDYQG

-53 PDDGK
+53 PDDGE

-73 WEKDREAEDASRPQQ
+73 WEKDREAEEASRPQQ

-114 QGTTS
+114 QGTTR

-126 ILDIVGGDGSNADL
+126 ILDIVGGSGSNADL
-140 IIGGGSQPGGTLPG
+140 IIGSGSPPGGTLPG

-159 GEAPTPPDSTPPGG
+159 GEAPTPPGE

-185 PTPTPTTTPTPDPTP
+185 PTPPPTPTPTPTPAPTP

-211 GSAAPTPK
+211 GSAAPTPTPK

-231 PKGEPGESG
+231 PKGEPGDSG

-253 PRPGDKTDENTS
+253 PRPGDKTGENTS

-289 FRALDTYV
+289 FRVLDTYV

-307 PPVDTTYY
+307 PPSFDTTYY

-336 KTYSDQFPMTIP
+336 ETYSDQFPMTIP

-357 IQVSYRYDTSEAW
+357 IRVSYRYDTSEAW

-431 LGKSMETADKLEK
+431 LRKSMETTDKLEK

-455 VPFSYPVSSGRH
+455 VPFSYPVSSSRH

-534 QAVELV
+534 QSVELV
-540 RLFGKIEVKELV
+540 RLFGGIEVKELV

-635 DALPEVNF
+635 NVLPEVNF

-673 GFQISDTEQLGV
+673 GFQVSDTEQPDV

-695 RNDSSLSGLMP
+695 RNDGSLSGLMP
-706 SEDEILYLPNGI
+706 SEDEVLYLPNGI
-718 EKIDSDALKGQN
+718 EKIDSDALQGQN

-739 DGTVVET
+739 DGTVVQS

-756 ENVICYNQKQVDA
+756 KNVICYNQDQVNA
-769 IRTVAPEGIT
+769 IRAVAPEGIT

-794 EENKAVLLS
+794 EENTAVLLS

-812 GTELGDEI
+812 GTELGEGI

-925 QSGYSEHWVS
+925 KPGYSEHWMS

-948 GKGSKALCGA
+948 GGGSKAPCGA
-958 NKQEGAWFVARTGK
+958 NKQEGAWFVARMGK
-972 TMPKQVELP
+972 TMPKQVKLP

-1007 EALTANAPN
+1007 EALTANTPN

-1029 SDLAGSITLPG
+1029 SDLAGTITLPG
-1040 NVDFDDYA
+1040 NVDFDDYV

-1086 APPPAHGRN
+1086 ASPPAHGRN

-1104 CDKLQRIEFTGATPP
+1104 CDKLQRIEFTSATPP
-1119 TLGFLGMGDA
+1119 TLGFLGVGDA
-1129 YAFTSTPEQDEK
+1129 YAFTSAPEQDEK
-1141 NKLTLTVPEGS
+1141 NKLTLTVPEES

-1167 EDTTINGILKPAYQS
+1167 EDTTINGIFKPAYQS

-1192 NTSDAEVDA
+1192 NISDEEVDA

-1206 LLSTENHLR
+1206 LLSTENRLR
-1215 GLLGMET
+1215 GLLGMEK

-1248 DATGITLDAKT
+1248 DATEITLDAEM

-1314 DADPNTMGVGLVP
+1314 NADPNTMGVGLVP

-1339 KKVVLPKGTE
+1339 EKVVLPEGTE

-1409 RQLFSMD
+1409 RRLFGMEE
-1416 KTDHLTASLSEYHV
+1416 TDRLTASLSEYHV
-1430 DVPDGRDW
+1430 DVPDDRDW
-1438 WDLVQDVEMN
+1438 EDLVQEVEMN
-1448 NGSNNGSGED
+1448 NGTNNGSGED
-1458 DLTES
+1458 DLIES
-1463 PAPGQEEDGDTPE
+1463 PAPGQDNDGDTPE
-1476 PDITPGQGSS
+1476 PDIPPGQGSS

-1494 AQDQAGEDKKP
+1494 TQDQTGEDKKP
-1505 EETTEGETTDRQDPP
+1505 EESTEGEDADRQDPP
-1520 KPETAQPDQPD
+1520 KPE

>member
-10 AAALPLSIA
+10 AVALPLSIA
-19 AVIGVACAVQDYQG
+19 TVIGVACAVQDYQG

-53 PDDGK
+53 PDDGE

-73 WEKDREAEDASRPQQ
+73 WEKDREAEEASRPQQ

-114 QGTTS
+114 QGTTR

-126 ILDIVGGDGSNADL
+126 ILDIVGGSGSNADL
-140 IIGGGSQPGGTLPG
+140 IIGSGSQPGGTLPG

-159 GEAPTPPDSTPPGG
+159 GEAPTPPGE

-185 PTPTPTTTPTPDPTP
+185 PTPTPAPTP
-200 KPDQENNGGGG
+200 KPDQENNGG
-211 GSAAPTPK
+211 SAAPTPTPK

-231 PKGEPGESG
+231 PKGEPGDSG

-253 PRPGDKTDENTS
+253 PRPGDKTGENTS

-289 FRALDTYV
+289 FRVLDTYV

-307 PPVDTTYY
+307 PPSFDTTYY

-336 KTYSDQFPMTIP
+336 ETYSDQFPMTIP

-357 IQVSYRYDTSEAW
+357 IRVSYRYDTSEAW

-431 LGKSMETADKLEK
+431 LRKSMETTDKLEK

-455 VPFSYPVSSGRH
+455 VPFSYPVSSSRH

-534 QAVELV
+534 QSVELV
-540 RLFGKIEVKELV
+540 RLFGGIEVKELV

-635 DALPEVNF
+635 NVLPEVNF

-673 GFQISDTEQLGV
+673 GFQVSDTEQPDV

-695 RNDSSLSGLMP
+695 RNDGSLSGLMP
-706 SEDEILYLPNGI
+706 SEDEVLYLPNGI
-718 EKIDSDALKGQN
+718 EKIDSDALQGQN

-739 DGTVVET
+739 DGTVVQS

-756 ENVICYNQKQVDA
+756 KNVICYNQDQVNA
-769 IRTVAPEGIT
+769 IRAVAPEGIT

-794 EENKAVLLS
+794 EENTAVLLS

-812 GTELGDEI
+812 GTELGEGI

-925 QSGYSEHWVS
+925 KPGYSEHWMS

-948 GKGSKALCGA
+948 GGGSKALCGA
-958 NKQEGAWFVARTGK
+958 NKQEGAWFVARMGK
-972 TMPKQVELP
+972 TMPKQVKLP

-1007 EALTANAPN
+1007 EALTANTPN

-1029 SDLAGSITLPG
+1029 SDLAGTITLPG
-1040 NVDFDDYA
+1040 NVDFDDYV

-1086 APPPAHGRN
+1086 ASPPAHGRN

-1104 CDKLQRIEFTGATPP
+1104 CDKLQRIEFTSATPP
-1119 TLGFLGMGDA
+1119 TLGFLGVGDA
-1129 YAFTSTPEQDEK
+1129 YAFTSAPEQDEK
-1141 NKLTLTVPEGS
+1141 NKLTLTVPEES

-1167 EDTTINGILKPAYQS
+1167 EDTTINGIFKPAYQS

-1192 NTSDAEVDA
+1192 NISDEEVDA

-1206 LLSTENHLR
+1206 LLSTENRLR
-1215 GLLGMET
+1215 GLLGMEK

-1248 DATGITLDAKT
+1248 DATEITLDAEM

-1314 DADPNTMGVGLVP
+1314 NADPNTMGVGLVP

-1339 KKVVLPKGTE
+1339 EKVVLPEGTE

-1409 RQLFSMD
+1409 RRLFGMEE
-1416 KTDHLTASLSEYHV
+1416 TDRLTASLSEYHV
-1430 DVPDGRDW
+1430 DVPDDRDW
-1438 WDLVQDVEMN
+1438 EDLVQEVEMN
-1448 NGSNNGSGED
+1448 NGTNNGSGED
-1458 DLTES
+1458 DLIES
-1463 PAPGQEEDGDTPE
+1463 PAPGQDNDGDTPE
-1476 PDITPGQGSS
+1476 PDIPPGQGSS

-1494 AQDQAGEDKKP
+1494 TQDQTGEDKKP
-1505 EETTEGETTDRQDPP
+1505 EESTEGEDADRQDPP
-1520 KPETAQPDQPD
+1520 KPE

>member
-10 AAALPLSIA
+10 AVALPLSIA
-19 AVIGVACAVQDYQG
+19 TVIGVACAVQDYQG

-53 PDDGK
+53 PDDGE

-73 WEKDREAEDASRPQQ
+73 WEKDREAEEASRPQQ

-114 QGTTS
+114 QGTTR

-126 ILDIVGGDGSNADL
+126 ILDIVGGSGSNADL
-140 IIGGGSQPGGTLPG
+140 IIGSGSQPGGTLPG

-159 GEAPTPPDSTPPGG
+159 GEAPTPPGE

-185 PTPTPTTTPTPDPTP
+185 PTPTPAPTP

-211 GSAAPTPK
+211 GSAAPTPTPK

-231 PKGEPGESG
+231 PKGEPGDSG

-253 PRPGDKTDENTS
+253 PRPGDKTGENTS

-289 FRALDTYV
+289 FRVLDTYV

-307 PPVDTTYY
+307 PPSFDTTYY

-336 KTYSDQFPMTIP
+336 ETYSDQFPMTIP

-357 IQVSYRYDTSEAW
+357 IRVSYRYDTSEAW

-431 LGKSMETADKLEK
+431 LRKSMETTDKLEK

-455 VPFSYPVSSGRH
+455 VPFSYPVSSSRH

-534 QAVELV
+534 QSVELV
-540 RLFGKIEVKELV
+540 RLFGGIEVKELV

-635 DALPEVNF
+635 NVLPEVNF

-673 GFQISDTEQLGV
+673 GFQVSDTEQPDV

-695 RNDSSLSGLMP
+695 RNDGSLSGLMP
-706 SEDEILYLPNGI
+706 SEDEVLYLPNGI
-718 EKIDSDALKGQN
+718 EKIDSDALQGQN

-739 DGTVVET
+739 DGTVVQS

-756 ENVICYNQKQVDA
+756 KNVICYNQDQVNA
-769 IRTVAPEGIT
+769 IRAVAPEGIT

-794 EENKAVLLS
+794 EENTAVLLS

-812 GTELGDEI
+812 GTELGEGI

-925 QSGYSEHWVS
+925 KPGYSEHWMS

-948 GKGSKALCGA
+948 GGGSKALCGA
-958 NKQEGAWFVARTGK
+958 NKQEGAWFVARMGK
-972 TMPKQVELP
+972 TMPKQVKLP

-1007 EALTANAPN
+1007 EALTANTPN

-1029 SDLAGSITLPG
+1029 SDLAGTITLPG
-1040 NVDFDDYA
+1040 NVDFDDYV

-1086 APPPAHGRN
+1086 ASPPAHGRN

-1104 CDKLQRIEFTGATPP
+1104 CDKLQRIEFTSATPP
-1119 TLGFLGMGDA
+1119 TLGFLGVGDA
-1129 YAFTSTPEQDEK
+1129 YAFTSAPEQDEK
-1141 NKLTLTVPEGS
+1141 NKLTLTVPEES

-1167 EDTTINGILKPAYQS
+1167 EDTTINGIFKPAYQS

-1192 NTSDAEVDA
+1192 NISDEEVDA

-1206 LLSTENHLR
+1206 LLSTENRLR
-1215 GLLGMET
+1215 GLLGMEK

-1248 DATGITLDAKT
+1248 DATEITLDAEM

-1314 DADPNTMGVGLVP
+1314 NADPNTMGVGLVP

-1339 KKVVLPKGTE
+1339 EKVVLPEGTE

-1409 RQLFSMD
+1409 RRLFGMEE
-1416 KTDHLTASLSEYHV
+1416 TDRLTASLSEYHV
-1430 DVPDGRDW
+1430 DVPDDRDW
-1438 WDLVQDVEMN
+1438 EDLVQEVEMN
-1448 NGSNNGSGED
+1448 NGTNNGSGED
-1458 DLTES
+1458 DLIES
-1463 PAPGQEEDGDTPE
+1463 PAPGQDNDGDTPE
-1476 PDITPGQGSS
+1476 PDIPPGQGSS

-1494 AQDQAGEDKKP
+1494 TQDQTGEDKKP
-1505 EETTEGETTDRQDPP
+1505 EESTEGEDADRQDPP
-1520 KPETAQPDQPD
+1520 KPE

>member
-10 AAALPLSIA
+10 AVALPLSVA

-53 PDDGK
+53 PDDGE

-73 WEKDREAEDASRPQQ
+73 WEKDREAEEASRPQQ

-159 GEAPTPPDSTPPGG
+159 GDGPTPPDSTPPGE

-185 PTPTPTTTPTPDPTP
+185 PTPTPTPAPTP

-211 GSAAPTPK
+211 GSAAPTPAPK

-231 PKGEPGESG
+231 PKGEPGDSG

-289 FRALDTYV
+289 FRVLDTYV

-307 PPVDTTYY
+307 PPSFDTTYY

-336 KTYSDQFPMTIP
+336 ETYSDQFPMTIP

-357 IQVSYRYDTSEAW
+357 IRVSYRYDTSEAW

-431 LGKSMETADKLEK
+431 LRKSMETTDKLEK

-455 VPFSYPVSSGRH
+455 VPFSYPVSSSRH

-534 QAVELV
+534 QSVELV
-540 RLFGKIEVKELV
+540 RLFGGIEVKELV

-635 DALPEVNF
+635 NVLPEVNF

-673 GFQISDTEQLGV
+673 GFQVSDTEQPDV

-695 RNDSSLSGLMP
+695 RNDGSLSGLMP
-706 SEDEILYLPNGI
+706 SEDEVLYLPNGI
-718 EKIDSDALKGQN
+718 EKIDSDALQGQN

-739 DGTVVET
+739 DGTVVQS

-756 ENVICYNQKQVDA
+756 KNVICYNQDQVNA
-769 IRTVAPEGIT
+769 IRAVAPEGIT

-794 EENKAVLLS
+794 EENTAVLLS

-812 GTELGDEI
+812 GTELGEGI

-925 QSGYSEHWVS
+925 KPGYSEHWMS

-948 GKGSKALCGA
+948 GGGSKALCGA
-958 NKQEGAWFVARTGK
+958 NKQEGAWFVARMGK
-972 TMPKQVELP
+972 TMPKQVKLP

-1007 EALTANAPN
+1007 EALTANTPN

-1029 SDLAGSITLPG
+1029 SDLAGTITLPG
-1040 NVDFDDYA
+1040 NVDFDDYV

-1086 APPPAHGRN
+1086 ASPPAHGRN

-1104 CDKLQRIEFTGATPP
+1104 CDKLQRIEFTSATPP
-1119 TLGFLGMGDA
+1119 TLGFLGVGDA
-1129 YAFTSTPEQDEK
+1129 YAFTSAPEQDEK
-1141 NKLTLTVPEGS
+1141 NKLTLTVPEES

-1167 EDTTINGILKPAYQS
+1167 EDTTINGIFKPAYQS

-1192 NTSDAEVDA
+1192 NISDEEVDA

-1206 LLSTENHLR
+1206 LLSTENRLR
-1215 GLLGMET
+1215 GLLGMEK

-1248 DATGITLDAKT
+1248 DATEITLDAEM

-1314 DADPNTMGVGLVP
+1314 NADPNTMGVGLVP

-1339 KKVVLPKGTE
+1339 EKVVLPEGTE

-1409 RQLFSMD
+1409 RRLFGMEE
-1416 KTDHLTASLSEYHV
+1416 TDRLTASLSEYHV
-1430 DVPDGRDW
+1430 DVPDDRDW
-1438 WDLVQDVEMN
+1438 EDLVQEVEMN
-1448 NGSNNGSGED
+1448 NGTNNGSGED
-1458 DLTES
+1458 DLIES
-1463 PAPGQEEDGDTPE
+1463 PAPGQDNDGDTPE
-1476 PDITPGQGSS
+1476 PDIPPGQGSS

-1494 AQDQAGEDKKP
+1494 TQDQTGEDKKP
-1505 EETTEGETTDRQDPP
+1505 EESTEGEDADRQDPP
-1520 KPETAQPDQPD
+1520 KPE